1 MSRDRQKK
9 SSGRLGSFISEAI
22 SLPSDAF
29 ASGFGIEMRGRGLL
43 FLQGCRRIIKYTPC
57 EMIFSARGFFVT
69 VSGESMLCTTFH
81 GGTVTVEGR
90 IDGISFKGEA
100 EE

>member
-9 SSGRLGSFISEAI
+9 RGGRFSSFMAEAI

-29 ASGFGIEMRGRGLL
+29 SSGFGIEMRGRGLL
-43 FLQGCRRIIKYTPC
+43 FLQGCRRIIKYTPS
-57 EMIFSARGFFVT
+57 EMVFSAGDFFVT
-69 VSGESMLCTTFH
+69 VLGDRLLCTTFH
-81 GGTVTVEGR
+81 GGTVTVEGK
-90 IDGISFKGEA
+90 IDGISFVGEA